1 MDMKLNNLGTETW
14 FVDVDIRAGR
24 FTWNVERDT
33 CGKREIKTV
42 VVNKIWSI
50 NPKNEWSGND

>member
-24 FTWNVERDT
+24 FTWNVERDAWYVMWYVDLGRGT
-33 CGKREIKTV
+33 
-42 VVNKIWSI
+42 
-50 NPKNEWSGND
+50 